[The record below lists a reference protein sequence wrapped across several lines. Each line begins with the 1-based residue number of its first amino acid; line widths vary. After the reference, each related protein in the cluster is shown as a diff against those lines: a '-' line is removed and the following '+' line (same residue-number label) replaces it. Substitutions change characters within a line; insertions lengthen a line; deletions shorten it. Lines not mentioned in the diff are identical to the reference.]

1 VVTNTAYDL
10 IIIGAG
16 PGGMMAAVE
25 ASTCGLHVLVLEKN
39 DQPGKKLLATGSGQC
54 NLTHMEPLGVFLS
67 RYHDKAAFA
76 GKAIRQFTPEALQTW
91 FEKAGV
97 PLEVTN
103 VGKVFPVSRK
113 ATDVLQALLHQLKV
127 SGGQLR
133 CGAPV
138 QSLNFQDGHWIVAA
152 GEKTFTA
159 DYVLIATGGK
169 SYPSLGT
176 TGDGYVLAERLGH
189 HIEPPR
195 PSLAAVEI
203 NDFQLSDLAGITLPS
218 THVTQWRGGRKW
230 GTYCDDMLIT
240 HDGISGPVILNHV
253 RFIMPGDILTIN
265 LAAPLDAE
273 MYSGQLL
280 EKIGISGKRL
290 IRSAASQDNIP
301 RRLLDR
307 LLQMAGIPGDLTCAS
322 ISRAQRR
329 ELVKLISGLPLTISR
344 IKGYE
349 TAMATA
355 GGVATME
362 VSGATMASRLVPGL
376 YFAGEVLDVDGMT
389 GGYNLQFA
397 FSSGY
402 VAAKAIHEKVAAG
415 R

>member
-1 VVTNTAYDL
+1 MTNTAYDL
-10 IIIGAG
+10 VIVGAG

-25 ASTCGLHVLVLEKN
+25 ASVRGLHVLVLEKN

-54 NLTHMEPLGVFLS
+54 NLTHMESLKVFLS
-67 RYHDKAAFA
+67 RYYEKAVFA
-76 GKAIRQFTPEALQTW
+76 GKTIRQFTPIDLQTW

-103 VGKVFPVSRK
+103 EGKVFPASRK
-113 ATDVLQALLHQLKV
+113 ASDVLQALLRQMNA
-127 SGGQLR
+127 SGSQLR
-133 CGAPV
+133 CGVQV
-138 QSLNFQDGHWIVAA
+138 QSVGFQDGHWVVAA

-176 TGDGYVLAERLGH
+176 TGDGYVMAKRLGH
-189 HIEPPR
+189 HIEPLR
-195 PSLAAVEI
+195 PSLAAVEV
-203 NDFQLSDLAGITLPS
+203 NHFQLSDLAGITLPS
-218 THVTQWRGGRKW
+218 THVTHWRGGRKR
-230 GTYCDDMLIT
+230 GTYCDDLLIT

-253 RFIMPGDILTIN
+253 RFFMSGDVLTIN

-273 MYSGQLL
+273 MYAVQLL
-280 EKIGISGKRL
+280 EKIGNSGKRL
-290 IRSAASQDNIP
+290 IRSTASQDNIP

-307 LLQMAGIPGDLTCAS
+307 LLLLAGIPGDLTCAS
-322 ISRAQRR
+322 INRGQRR
-329 ELVKLISGLPLTISR
+329 ELVKLITGLPLTISR
-344 IKGYE
+344 TKGYE

-355 GGVATME
+355 GGVATVE